1 MIHFFPRFS
10 KTAEQ
15 SPFGAILREI
25 GAPHRIFGSLTPQ
38 NYRYRVQLLLIG
50 YPRLAWAALAA
61 AVKSLLGRGQPPDAV
76 VISSDVEALVFAL
89 VRLWPGAA
97 KPRIV
102 FVPFIFTQR
111 RSPAVNWARL
121 AYYRFVLRRVSCAIC
136 HSSLEVERYRALFAG
151 CGAAFVFVPWGTH
164 VPAAGEIQARTIQAG
179 IAPAAGD
186 GVARLV
192 AAGRSGRDYPTLAAA
207 VAGLPCRLVIV
218 CNEAAALGGVAE
230 RAGLRILRDCSG
242 VEYLAQLLQADI
254 VVVPLRV
261 SDISAG
267 QMVLVQAMALGR
279 PLIVTRTP
287 TIGDYL
293 EHQVNALLVPRKDPA
308 ALAAAIRDLLADPAK
323 AAALGRRA
331 QSDYRARFSGEAH
344 LRSMVLAVTACVEG
358 VADNAQSVRRTRNRP
373 SF

>member
-61 AVKSLLGRGQPPDAV
+61 AVKSLLGGGQPPDAV

-179 IAPAAGD
+179 IGPVCLSGTMYCHKPMRKSYSEL
-186 GVARLV
+186 GFRR
-192 AAGRSGRDYPTLAAA
+192 GRSAPSTMACGRSKAY
-207 VAGLPCRLVIV
+207 R
-218 CNEAAALGGVAE
+218 
-230 RAGLRILRDCSG
+230 
-242 VEYLAQLLQADI
+242 
-254 VVVPLRV
+254 
-261 SDISAG
+261 
-267 QMVLVQAMALGR
+267 
-279 PLIVTRTP
+279 
-287 TIGDYL
+287 
-293 EHQVNALLVPRKDPA
+293 PRK
-308 ALAAAIRDLLADPAK
+308 LMCLNR
-323 AAALGRRA
+323 
-331 QSDYRARFSGEAH
+331 SGETRATSVS
-344 LRSMVLAVTACVEG
+344 LMLQPSWVSWSMAAWM
-358 VADNAQSVRRTRNRP
+358 
-373 SF
+373 